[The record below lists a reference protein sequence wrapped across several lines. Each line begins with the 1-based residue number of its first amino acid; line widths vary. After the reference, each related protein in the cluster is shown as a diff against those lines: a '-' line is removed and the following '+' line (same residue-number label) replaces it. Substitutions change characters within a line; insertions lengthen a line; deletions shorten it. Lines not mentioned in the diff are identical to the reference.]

1 MHLQKGAQEVHNQKV
16 RASFINIIVEAMLNY
31 QIAYCATTKV
41 LSMLLCYRTN
51 NTEHNNKQS
60 FSQTSLNSNII
71 RLLEY
76 KLKNTVLKLIK
87 S

>member
-1 MHLQKGAQEVHNQKV
+1 MVTV
-16 RASFINIIVEAMLNY
+16 
-31 QIAYCATTKV
+31 ATDEIPEIPMNKH
-41 LSMLLCYRTN
+41 RKN

-71 RLLEY
+71 RLPEY
-76 KLKNTVLKLIK
+76 KLKNTVSKIIK